1 MLLVKENDKGV
12 QEISRSPRV
21 PIYFDCGG
29 GDDGDVY
36 SMGERQNEKVL
47 RWKGDDEQRVTM
59 RWVAF

>member
-1 MLLVKENDKGV
+1 VLLVKENDKGV

-36 SMGERQNEKVL
+36 SMGERQMK
-47 RWKGDDEQRVTM
+47 M
-59 RWVAF
+59 C